1 MVADGIFFCTLL
13 LAEYLDALRI
23 DFFPVALLNPC
34 TALYD
39 NPSPMSYVPMVRT
52 GSTDEMNFIERL
64 KNVIVWFIYY
74 YTARYK
80 FFYAGLD
87 AMKTKH
93 NIKPEISATES
104 RHNAELVLF
113 ANDFAL
119 DIPQPLNPGSLE
131 FLSLDIFS
139 CALWFQ
145 WTLNNFQ
152 N

>member
-23 DFFPVALLNPC
+23 DFFPTALLNNP
-34 TALYD
+34 YN
-39 NPSPMSYVPMVRT
+39 NPSPLSYVPTMRS
-52 GSTDEMNFIERL
+52 GLTDEMNFMERL
-64 KNVIVWFIYY
+64 KNVVVWFIYY
-74 YTARYK
+74 YTVNYN